1 MAFIPVADT
10 VLVELRF
17 DYFGQK
23 IENTLYFRKLGGSSV
38 AQAIGLMNDLEVWWT
53 SLLSNYLSQ
62 DISLRELNVTDL
74 SSVSGYSVS
83 QAAPTPNPNGN
94 VAAAGMPGSVA
105 LCVSFRTPNRG
116 RSFRGRNYVA
126 GIAETNIVGNT
137 VDSAVVAGVLGSY
150 QGIPSSIVSSA
161 WDWVVVSRFNG
172 GAPRVAG
179 VATDVTSV
187 IIVDDFVDSQRRRLT
202 GRGT

>member
-10 VLVELRF
+10 VLAELRF

-38 AQAIGLMNDLEVWWT
+38 AQAIGLMNDLLVWWT
-53 SLLSNYLSQ
+53 SLLSNYLSE

-74 SSVSGYSVS
+74 SSASGYSVS
-83 QAAPTPNPNGN
+83 QAAPTPNPTGQVVASGLPGN
-94 VAAAGMPGSVA
+94 VAI
-105 LCVSFRTPNRG
+105 CVSFRTPNRG

-126 GIAETNIVGNT
+126 GLAETQVTGNT
-137 VDSAVVAGVLGSY
+137 LDATRVAGILGSY

-161 WDWVVVSRFNG
+161 WDWVVVSRFSG
-172 GAPRVAG
+172 GAPRAAG

-187 IIVDDFVDSQRRRLT
+187 VIVDDFVDSQRRRLT

>member
-1 MAFIPVADT
+1 MAFVPVPDT

-23 IENTLYFRKLGGSSV
+23 IENTLYFRKLGGSST
-38 AQAIGLMNDLEVWWT
+38 AQATGLMNDLEVWWT
-53 SLLSNYLSQ
+53 SLLSTYLSE

-83 QAAPTPNPNGN
+83 QSTPTPHPTGQI
-94 VAAAGMPGSVA
+94 VAAGMPGSVA
-105 LCVSFRTPNRG
+105 LCVSLRTPNRG
-116 RSFRGRNYVA
+116 RSYRGRNYVC
-126 GIAETNIVGNT
+126 GLAETNVIGNT
-137 VDSAVVAGVLGSY
+137 VDSSIVAGVLGSY

-172 GAPRVAG
+172 GAPRVTG
-179 VATDVTSV
+179 VATDITSV
-187 IIVDDFVDSQRRRLT
+187 VIVDDFVDSQRRRLT

>member
-1 MAFIPVADT
+1 MAFIPVPDT
-10 VLVELRF
+10 VLAELRF

-38 AQAIGLMNDLEVWWT
+38 AQAVGLMNDLLLWWT
-53 SLLSNYLSQ
+53 TLLSTYLSE

-74 SSVSGYSVS
+74 SSASGYSVS
-83 QAAPTPNPNGN
+83 QAAPTPNPKGQLLASGLPGN
-94 VAAAGMPGSVA
+94 VAI
-105 LCVSFRTPNRG
+105 CVSFRTPNRG

-126 GIAETNIVGNT
+126 GLAETDVTGNT
-137 VDSAVVAGVLGSY
+137 LTPLKVAGILGSY

-161 WDWVVVSRFNG
+161 WDWVVVSRFAG
-172 GAPRVAG
+172 GVPRTTG
-179 VATDVTSV
+179 IATDVTSV
-187 IIVDDFVDSQRRRLT
+187 VIVDDFVDSQRRRLT

>member
-1 MAFIPVADT
+1 MAFVPVADT
-10 VLVELRF
+10 VLAELRF

-23 IENTLYFRKLGGSSV
+23 IENTLYFRKIGGSSV

-53 SLLSNYLSQ
+53 SLLSVYLSG

-74 SSVSGYSVS
+74 SSASGYSVS
-83 QAAPTPNPNGN
+83 QAAPTPNPTGGI
-94 VAAAGMPGSVA
+94 AAAGLPGNVA

-126 GIAETNIVGNT
+126 GLAETSVTGNT
-137 VDSAVVAGVLGSY
+137 LDATRVAGILGSY

-161 WDWVVVSRFNG
+161 WDWVVVSRFTG

-179 VATDVTSV
+179 LATDVTSV
-187 IIVDDFVDSQRRRLT
+187 VVVDDFVDSQRRRLT

>member
-1 MAFIPVADT
+1 MAFVPVADT
-10 VLVELRF
+10 VLAELRF

-38 AQAIGLMNDLEVWWT
+38 AQAIGLMNDLLVWWT
-53 SLLSNYLSQ
+53 TLLSNYLSE

-83 QAAPTPNPNGN
+83 QAAPTPNPTGQIVAAGLPGN
-94 VAAAGMPGSVA
+94 VA
-105 LCVSFRTPNRG
+105 LCASFRTPNRG

-126 GIAETNIVGNT
+126 GLAETNVIGNT
-137 VDSAVVAGVLGSY
+137 VDSSIVAGVLGSY
-150 QGIPSSIVSSA
+150 QGIPSSIVTSA
-161 WDWVVVSRFNG
+161 WDWVVVSRFNA

-179 VATDVTSV
+179 IATDITSV
-187 IIVDDFVDSQRRRLT
+187 VIVDDFVDSQRRRLT